1 MYNAETQNM
10 IHRKNAMLGL
20 YL

>member
-1 MYNAETQNM
+1 M

>member
-1 MYNAETQNM
+1 M
-10 IHRKNAMLGL
+10 IHRKNQMLGL

>member
-1 MYNAETQNM
+1 MYNADTQNM